1 MCDLKADEQKAK
13 NMPKYAECVDTDIK
27 MKCQNQERN
36 NQSRDVN
43 GDREKD
49 SQIIEKGMMGRGG
62 VQVINRAQAKKQRD
76 K

>member
-27 MKCQNQERN
+27 MRCQNQERK
-36 NQSRDVN
+36 NQSRDRN
-43 GDREKD
+43 GDGEKD

-62 VQVINRAQAKKQRD
+62 VRAINRTQAKKRSR
-76 K
+76 